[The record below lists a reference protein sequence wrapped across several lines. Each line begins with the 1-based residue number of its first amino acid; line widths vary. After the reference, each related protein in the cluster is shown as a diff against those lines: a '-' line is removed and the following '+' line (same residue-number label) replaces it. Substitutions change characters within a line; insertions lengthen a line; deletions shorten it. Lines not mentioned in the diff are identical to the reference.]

1 MQNVI
6 LIGFMGSGKSTIG
19 RILAQKLK
27 YKWVDMDVEIEKGEN
42 KTISKIF
49 EEKGETY
56 FRDLETE
63 YLKRL
68 TKQTNNVISTGG
80 GIVLKEENRALL
92 KKIGTVVFLHA
103 DSAQIIENLKD
114 DSKRP
119 LLKGDNPEEKIIQLL
134 DERESTYLN
143 SANIIIQTTGKSI
156 EHVVEEI
163 ISLLLI

>member
-80 GIVLKEENRALL
+80 GIVLKEENRDLL
-92 KKIGTVVFLHA
+92 KEIGTVVFLHA